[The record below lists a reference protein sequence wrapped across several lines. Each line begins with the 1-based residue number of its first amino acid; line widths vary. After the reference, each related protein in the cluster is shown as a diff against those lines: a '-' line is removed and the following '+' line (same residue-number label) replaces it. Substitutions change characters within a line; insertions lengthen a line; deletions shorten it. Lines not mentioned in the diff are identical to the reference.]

1 MLPLDGVRVLDL
13 TRFMSGPYCTMVMAD
28 MGADVIKVE
37 RFPDGDDSRRLAP
50 KIDGESYPF
59 AMTNRGKRSLGLD
72 LKDPRGRDAFLE
84 LATTADFVIE
94 NFRPG
99 VMDRLGIGYD
109 HVRAVRPDVVFC
121 AISGFGQT
129 GPYRDR
135 PGFDIMAQGVSGLMR
150 MTGFP
155 DGRPAKVGIAICDL
169 AAGATALYSMLGA
182 HLVRQRTGEGQYVDI
197 SLVDSALGWTLWEA
211 GAYFGAGE
219 VASGTGTRHRRST
232 PYAAYRTA
240 DGFVTLGANT
250 ERLWQRLCTDV
261 LDQPQWLDDPR
272 FATLPDRM
280 AHIDELETEIEAVT
294 GQRDTAAWI
303 EVLDR
308 AGVPGGPVLSYD
320 EALADPHVQARD
332 MVVEQDH
339 PVFGRMRTIGVAP
352 KLSGTPM
359 QVGGPAP
366 LLGEH
371 TREVLASAG
380 FDDERVGSLLADG
393 IAFQRE
399 PVPSGGA
406 PDGRRDPAGD
416 PRRRAPPGRPD
427 IHRTGD
433 SRTTCCRRRGMAR
446 GSAAP
451 VAGPGRHRG
460 TRGDPAVMVTQ

>member
-1 MLPLDGVRVLDL
+1 
-13 TRFMSGPYCTMVMAD
+13 MSGPYCTMVMAD
-28 MGADVIKVE
+28 MGADVVKVE
-37 RFPDGDDSRRLAP
+37 RFPGGDDSRRLAP
-50 KIDGESYPF
+50 KVNGESYPF
-59 AMTNRGKRSLGLD
+59 AMPNRGKRSLALD
-72 LKDPRGRDAFLE
+72 LKDTRGRDAFLE
-84 LATTADFVIE
+84 LAATADFVIE

-99 VMDRLGIGYD
+99 VMQRLGIGYD
-109 HVRAVRPDVVFC
+109 AVRAVRPDIVYC
-121 AISGFGQT
+121 SISGFGQT

-182 HLVRQRTGEGQYVDI
+182 HLVRQSTGAGQQIDI

-219 VASGTGTRHRRST
+219 VPTGTGTRHRRST

-261 LDQPQWLDDPR
+261 LDRRDWLSDER

-280 AHIDELETEIEAVT
+280 ANIDELEREIEAIT
-294 GQRDTAAWI
+294 GQRPTADWI
-303 EVLDR
+303 ERLDA

-332 MVVEQDH
+332 MVTELDH
-339 PVFGRMRTIGVAP
+339 PVFGRMRTIGIPA
-352 KLSGTPM
+352 KMSGTPM
-359 QVGGPAP
+359 HVGRAAP

-371 TREVLASAG
+371 TREVLESGGLAE
-380 FDDERVGSLLADG
+380 DRVADLLADG
-393 IAFQRE
+393 VAFQHE
-399 PVPSGGA
+399 P
-406 PDGRRDPAGD
+406 DAGQ
-416 PRRRAPPGRPD
+416 R
-427 IHRTGD
+427 
-433 SRTTCCRRRGMAR
+433 
-446 GSAAP
+446 SA
-451 VAGPGRHRG
+451 
-460 TRGDPAVMVTQ
+460 